1 MASPGRCACARPEV
15 PAGGKTLSS
24 VEDSFLYILHMP
36 RPLPPLNAL
45 LAFEATAR
53 HQSFT
58 RAATELNLT
67 QTAISHRIKELESLL
82 EVQLFTRKKGAT
94 RLTDEGRTYLECIRP
109 ALAQIAAAT
118 ESVSSVHD
126 NRLTIACLVAFSSR
140 CLMPALRE
148 FKQLHPHIELRL
160 TPLAP
165 TDRLEQ
171 REFDVAI
178 WYGVD
183 EWRDFDVE
191 RIAPEEIFPVCVPRL
206 LAEGPPLRELKDL
219 RHYPVVRTV
228 SPIITDDWTMWL
240 HQAGADIESFSNE
253 IFCETMLFSMN
264 AIMEGLGIGIARSVL
279 VQNDLA
285 SGRLVAPFDLKCFSP
300 AGYHVLS
307 RPERSGLPKVQLFK
321 RWLLSKFESTWESV
335 SA

>member
-1 MASPGRCACARPEV
+1 M
-15 PAGGKTLSS
+15 L
-24 VEDSFLYILHMP
+24 DMP
-36 RPLPPLNAL
+36 RALPPLNAL

-67 QTAISHRIKELESLL
+67 QTAVSHRIKELESLL
-82 EVQLFTRKKGAT
+82 EVQLFTRKQSTT

-109 ALAQIAAAT
+109 ALSQIAAAT

-165 TDRLEQ
+165 TDRLAQ

-183 EWRDFDVE
+183 DWRDFDAE
-191 RIAPEEIFPVCVPRL
+191 RIAPEELFPVCAPSL
-206 LAEGPPLRELKDL
+206 LEEGPPLSEIQDL
-219 RHYPVVRTV
+219 RHYPIVRTV

-240 HQAGADIESFSNE
+240 HQAGSDIEKFSSE

-264 AIMEGLGIGIARSVL
+264 AIIEGLGIGIARSVL
-279 VQNDLA
+279 VEEDLA
-285 SGRLVAPFDLKCFSP
+285 NGRLVAPFEFRCFSP

-321 RWLLSKFESTWESV
+321 RWLLSRFESTWKSV
-335 SA
+335 AV

>member
-1 MASPGRCACARPEV
+1 
-15 PAGGKTLSS
+15 
-24 VEDSFLYILHMP
+24 MP
-36 RPLPPLNAL
+36 RALPPLAAL

-58 RAATELNLT
+58 RAATELKLT

-82 EVQLFTRKKGAT
+82 SVQLFTRKQNAT

-126 NRLTIACLVAFSSR
+126 NRLTIACLSAFSAK
-140 CLMPALRE
+140 CLTPALRD
-148 FKQLHPHIELRL
+148 FRQKHPQFELRL

-178 WYGVD
+178 WHGAD
-183 EWRDFDVE
+183 DWRDFDAE
-191 RIAPEEIFPVCVPRL
+191 RIADEEIFPVCVPAL
-206 LAEGPPLRELKDL
+206 LASGPPLRTPEDLK
-219 RHYPVVRTV
+219 HYPIVRTV
-228 SPIITDDWTMWL
+228 SPIITDDWPVWL
-240 HQAGADIESFSNE
+240 QQAGAEVDSFKSE
-253 IFCETMLFSMN
+253 IYCETLSFSMN
-264 AIMEGLGIGIARSVL
+264 AIVEGLGLGIGRSVL
-279 VQNDLA
+279 VRDDLA
-285 SGRLVAPFDLKCFSP
+285 SGRLVAPFDIRCSSH
-300 AGYHVLS
+300 AGYQVLS

-321 RWLLSKFESTWESV
+321 RWLLATFAAS
-335 SA
+335 